1 MLLLIWMVLRFFKIV
16 PKVCRQV
23 SWLGRRANRAD
34 LSDTAASH
42 SSKMLNIFDKQDFIL
57 KAILVEF
64 QETQCFFMVACQAV
78 VLFSKNHHNIF
89 GATNM
94 VNVWADHSIA
104 GMCAAAGSFPVVWS
118 LWTLQRSNM
127 VSGWILF
134 LSTATLGAAQ
144 AAMFSMGE
152 LPDLREMGHLD
163 GVFPESCG
171 SHPPPIR
178 YCGWEGLQNTMV
190 PNGLLI
196 GYVNPVTLA
205 IYGLTVIM
213 FFWPLLER
221 FLTSRAVSES
231 RPRLVELSSRVNNLW
246 HAEWF
251 RISRGVITALIEIL
265 LLVTFLIYTLSLCFA
280 AFGVTEVNMQVID
293 WTAWGFGQ
301 FVALTTWAAVFC
313 KYVYW
318 TICESSLP
326 RSIDILHTNPA
337 QSVQRPTRNLASAK
351 EITSYRKTV
360 LAQATTVKN

>member
-1 MLLLIWMVLRFFKIV
+1 MLFLIWTILRFFKIV

-23 SWLGRRANRAD
+23 SWIGRRANRFEF
-34 LSDTAASH
+34 SDTAAGH
-42 SSKMLNIFDKQDFIL
+42 SSKISKIFDKQDFIL

-104 GMCAAAGSFPVVWS
+104 GLCAAAGSFPVVWS

-144 AAMFSMGE
+144 AALFYMNKM
-152 LPDLREMGHLD
+152 PHLREMGHLD
-163 GVFPESCG
+163 GMFPESCG
-171 SHPPPIR
+171 RHPPPVR
-178 YCGWEGLQNTMV
+178 YCGWEGLQNTMI
-190 PNGLLI
+190 PNELLV

-205 IYGLTVIM
+205 VYGITVVM
-213 FFWPLLER
+213 YFWPLLEKLLKSR
-221 FLTSRAVSES
+221 ITSDS
-231 RPRLVELSSRVNNLW
+231 RPRLAHFSSRVGILW

-251 RISRGVITALIEIL
+251 RILRGAITAFIEVL
-265 LLVTFLIYTLSLCFA
+265 LLVTFLMYIISLCFA
-280 AFGVTEVNMQVID
+280 AFGVTEVNMEVID

-313 KYVYW
+313 KYLYW
-318 TICESSLP
+318 TICKYSLP
-326 RSIDILHTNPA
+326 GPIELPILIPSSWHGGLREV
-337 QSVQRPTRNLASAK
+337 SLW
-351 EITSYRKTV
+351 
-360 LAQATTVKN
+360 